1 MKVLPHLLEG
11 WSGFRASGA
20 PPIGALPRWSGASR
34 DARSFDPRLGLCLW
48 MMVLASTLSGPADA
62 VRPFV
67 TDDARIADY
76 GQLETESW
84 LEMNHAEG
92 GFGDAPGFNTM
103 IGVTPLDWLE
113 VIAGTGV
120 ARSSNNRWAIANPV
134 LQGKVLFTRAEEDG
148 SPGYAFAAGATFDA
162 GQTTL
167 AAGGEVDESINPKY
181 KLGDSYYAIALLTHR
196 LFDDSLQLH
205 MNLGLRAEHQ
215 SGLGL
220 LMRPYWGIGV
230 DAEVFRKDI
239 HAIAEAYA
247 GDPLEYNAP
256 HYAGQFGARWIYSDF
271 VNIDLTFGAQP
282 TMNTYREAT
291 RSVEVWGQV
300 GLRLLF
306 DVFTH
311 EGKPGD
317 ADGAVGLFPRG
328 LQGRASLP

>member
-1 MKVLPHLLEG
+1 MTLAVGPFLEG
-11 WSGFRASGA
+11 LVGQLLWDSRLWIVTERGRVYGFPPLIGLIALSGA
-20 PPIGALPRWSGASR
+20 LLMAQ
-34 DARSFDPRLGLCLW
+34 
-48 MMVLASTLSGPADA
+48 PADA

-84 LEMNHAEG
+84 MEFNHAEG
-92 GFGDAPGFNTM
+92 TFGESPGINTM

-120 ARSSNNRWAIANPV
+120 GRGSNNRWAIANPV
-134 LQGKVLFTRAEEDG
+134 LQGKVLLTRAEAD
-148 SPGYAFAAGATFDA
+148 SRPGFAFAAGATFDA

-181 KLGDSYYAIALLTHR
+181 KLGDNYYAIVLMTRRLL
-196 LFDDSLQLH
+196 DDTLQVH
-205 MNLGLRAEHQ
+205 ANFGLRAEHQ
-215 SGLGL
+215 SGIGL
-220 LMRPYWGIGV
+220 LLRPYWGVGLDMAVIG
-230 DAEVFRKDI
+230 EDI

-256 HYAGQFGARWIYSDF
+256 HYAGQFGARWIYSDYT
-271 VNIDLTFGAQP
+271 NIDLTFGAQP
-282 TMNTYREAT
+282 AMDTYRQAT
-291 RSVEVWGQV
+291 SSVEVWGQL

-311 EGKPGD
+311 DGKPGS
-317 ADGAVGLFPRG
+317 ADGAVGLFPG
-328 LQGRASLP
+328 GFH